1 MFYLENANNTNDERF
16 KFLSYYQVV
25 EYFFVRAQN
34 YYFLDELKAIDVNN
48 VNHND
53 LRKVLANYKKISN
66 EREAL
71 RLVFLRS
78 IHITKFKTWINSKSE
93 YVCAYCDLL
102 QYKIDISKDD
112 KKIISGLVERVY
124 GYRCSIAH
132 AKGDVEEY
140 IAIPSISKE
149 KISGRNT
156 SSKIFS
162 V

>member
-1 MFYLENANNTNDERF
+1 MLTVIRME
-16 KFLSYYQVV
+16 
-25 EYFFVRAQN
+25 
-34 YYFLDELKAIDVNN
+34 
-48 VNHND
+48 
-53 LRKVLANYKKISN
+53 
-66 EREAL
+66 
-71 RLVFLRS
+71 
-78 IHITKFKTWINSKSE
+78 
-93 YVCAYCDLL
+93 
-102 QYKIDISKDD
+102 YKIDISKDD

-149 KISGRNT
+149 KNICRNT